1 MDLVKPIPRPST
13 TTRPFW
19 DGLNERKV
27 QIQRCEGCD
36 TWVFYP
42 RTRCPSCL
50 SDQLIWRE
58 VSGRGVLYTYTLA
71 RQPTAPH
78 FADETP
84 QQLAV
89 VELDEG
95 VRMTSTLVNVEPTDI
110 VIGMRLRPY
119 FDQVTDAVTLLRY
132 QPG

>member
-1 MDLVKPIPRPST
+1 MDLVKPIPRPTT

-95 VRMTSTLVNVEPTDI
+95 VRMTSTLVNVEPSDI

>member
-1 MDLVKPIPRPST
+1 MDLVNPIPRPST

-95 VRMTSTLVNVEPTDI
+95 VRMTSTLVNVEPSDI

>member
-27 QIQRCEGCD
+27 QIQRCDGCD
-36 TWVFYP
+36 SWVFYP

-50 SDQLIWRE
+50 SDLLIWRE
-58 VSGRGVLYTYTLA
+58 VSGQGVLYTYTLA

-95 VRMTSTLVNVEPTDI
+95 VRMTSTLVNVEPSDI
-110 VIGMRLRPY
+110 VIGMRLHPY
-119 FDQVTDAVTLLRY
+119 FDQVTDDVTLLRY

>member
-1 MDLVKPIPRPST
+1 M
-13 TTRPFW
+13 
-19 DGLNERKV
+19 
-27 QIQRCEGCD
+27 
-36 TWVFYP
+36 
-42 RTRCPSCL
+42 
-50 SDQLIWRE
+50 SDQLVWRK
-58 VSGRGVLYTYTLA
+58 VSGLGVLYTYTLA

-78 FADETP
+78 FAKETP

-95 VRMTSTLVNVEPTDI
+95 VRMTSTLVNVEPSDI

-119 FDQVTDAVTLLRY
+119 FDHVTDTLTLLRY

>member
-27 QIQRCEGCD
+27 QIQRCDGCD
-36 TWVFYP
+36 SWVFYP

-50 SDQLIWRE
+50 SDLLIWRE
-58 VSGRGVLYTYTLA
+58 VSGQGVLYTYTLA

-95 VRMTSTLVNVEPTDI
+95 IRMTSTLVNVEPSDI
-110 VIGMRLRPY
+110 VIGMRLQPY
-119 FDQVTDAVTLLRY
+119 FDQVTEAVTLLRY

>member
-71 RQPTAPH
+71 HQPTAPH

>member
-27 QIQRCEGCD
+27 QIQRCDGCD
-36 TWVFYP
+36 SWVFYP

-50 SDQLIWRE
+50 SDVLIWRE
-58 VSGRGVLYTYTLA
+58 VSGRGVRYTYTLA

-95 VRMTSTLVNVEPTDI
+95 VRMTSTLVNVEPSDI
-110 VIGMRLRPY
+110 VIGMRLQPY
-119 FDQVTDAVTLLRY
+119 FDQVTDDVTLLRY

>member
-27 QIQRCEGCD
+27 QIQRCDGCD
-36 TWVFYP
+36 SWVFYP

-95 VRMTSTLVNVEPTDI
+95 VRMTSTLVNVEPSDI
-110 VIGMRLRPY
+110 VIGMRLQPY
-119 FDQVTDAVTLLRY
+119 FDQVTDDVTLLRY

>member
-1 MDLVKPIPRPST
+1 L
-13 TTRPFW
+13 
-19 DGLNERKV
+19 
-27 QIQRCEGCD
+27 
-36 TWVFYP
+36 
-42 RTRCPSCL
+42 
-50 SDQLIWRE
+50 LIWRE
-58 VSGRGVLYTYTLA
+58 VSGQGVLYTYTLA

-95 VRMTSTLVNVEPTDI
+95 VRMTSTLVNVEPSDI
-110 VIGMRLRPY
+110 VIGMRLQPY
-119 FDQVTDAVTLLRY
+119 FDQVTDDVTLLRY

>member
-132 QPG
+132 QPR

>member
-27 QIQRCEGCD
+27 QIQRCDGCD
-36 TWVFYP
+36 SWVFYP

-50 SDQLIWRE
+50 SDLLIWRE
-58 VSGRGVLYTYTLA
+58 VSGQGVLYTYTLA

-95 VRMTSTLVNVEPTDI
+95 VRMTSTLVNVEPSDI
-110 VIGMRLRPY
+110 FIGMRLQPY
-119 FDQVTDAVTLLRY
+119 FDQVTDDVTLLRY

>member
-42 RTRCPSCL
+42 RRRCPSCL
-50 SDQLIWRE
+50 SDLLIWRE
-58 VSGRGVLYTYTLA
+58 VSGQGVLYTYTLA

>member
-1 MDLVKPIPRPST
+1 MDLVKPIPRPSP

-95 VRMTSTLVNVEPTDI
+95 VRMTSTLVNVEPSDI

>member
-1 MDLVKPIPRPST
+1 MDLVKLIPRPST

-27 QIQRCEGCD
+27 QIQRCDGCD
-36 TWVFYP
+36 SWVFYP

-50 SDQLIWRE
+50 SDLLIWRE
-58 VSGRGVLYTYTLA
+58 VSGQGVLYTYTLA

-95 VRMTSTLVNVEPTDI
+95 VRMTSTLVNVEPSDI
-110 VIGMRLRPY
+110 VIGMRLQPY
-119 FDQVTDAVTLLRY
+119 FDQVTDDVTLLRY

>member
-1 MDLVKPIPRPST
+1 MDLVKPIPRPSP

-27 QIQRCEGCD
+27 QIQRCDGCD
-36 TWVFYP
+36 SWVFYP

-50 SDQLIWRE
+50 SDLLIWRE
-58 VSGRGVLYTYTLA
+58 VSGQGVLYTYTLA

-95 VRMTSTLVNVEPTDI
+95 VRMTSTLVNVEPSDI
-110 VIGMRLRPY
+110 VIGMRLQPY
-119 FDQVTDAVTLLRY
+119 FDQVTSAVTLLRN

>member
-1 MDLVKPIPRPST
+1 VDLVKPIPRPST

-95 VRMTSTLVNVEPTDI
+95 VRMTSTLVNVEPSDI

>member
-1 MDLVKPIPRPST
+1 MYLVKPIPRPST

-27 QIQRCEGCD
+27 QIQRCDGCD
-36 TWVFYP
+36 SWVFYP

-50 SDQLIWRE
+50 SDLLIWRE
-58 VSGRGVLYTYTLA
+58 VSGQGVLYTYTLA

-95 VRMTSTLVNVEPTDI
+95 VRMTSTLVNVEPSDI
-110 VIGMRLRPY
+110 VIGMRLQPY
-119 FDQVTDAVTLLRY
+119 FDQVTDDVTLLRY

>member
-1 MDLVKPIPRPST
+1 MDLVKPVPRPSS

-27 QIQRCEGCD
+27 QIQRCDACD
-36 TWVFYP
+36 SWVFYP

-50 SDQLIWRE
+50 SDRLVWRA
-58 VSGRGVLYTYTLA
+58 VSGHGVLYTYTVA

-84 QQLAV
+84 QRLAV
-89 VELDEG
+89 VELDER
-95 VRMTSTLVNVEPTDI
+95 VRVTSTLVNVEPPDI
-110 VIGMRLRPY
+110 VIGMRLQPY
-119 FDQVTDAVTLLRY
+119 FDQVSDTITLLRY
-132 QPG
+132 QPV

>member
-27 QIQRCEGCD
+27 QIQRCDGCD
-36 TWVFYP
+36 SWVFYP

-50 SDQLIWRE
+50 SDLLIWRE
-58 VSGRGVLYTYTLA
+58 VSGQGVLYTYTLA

-95 VRMTSTLVNVEPTDI
+95 VRMTSTLVNVEPSDI
-110 VIGMRLRPY
+110 VIGMRLQPY

>member
-1 MDLVKPIPRPST
+1 MDLVKPIPRPFT

-27 QIQRCEGCD
+27 QIQRCDGCD
-36 TWVFYP
+36 SWVFYP

-50 SDQLIWRE
+50 SDLLIWRE
-58 VSGRGVLYTYTLA
+58 VSGQGVLYTYTLA

-95 VRMTSTLVNVEPTDI
+95 VRMTSTLVNVEPSDI
-110 VIGMRLRPY
+110 VIGMRLQPY

-132 QPG
+132 QPE

>member
-1 MDLVKPIPRPST
+1 MDLVKPIPRPSS

-19 DGLNERKV
+19 DGLNARKV
-27 QIQRCEGCD
+27 QIQRCHACD
-36 TWVFYP
+36 SWVFYP
-42 RTRCPSCL
+42 RIRCPSCL
-50 SDQLIWRE
+50 GNQLVWQE

-95 VRMTSTLVNVEPTDI
+95 VRVTSTLVNVEPSDI

-119 FDQVTDAVTLLRY
+119 FDQVSDAITLLRY
-132 QPG
+132 QPV

>member
-27 QIQRCEGCD
+27 QIQRCDGCD
-36 TWVFYP
+36 SWVFYP

-50 SDQLIWRE
+50 SDLLIWRE
-58 VSGRGVLYTYTLA
+58 VSGQGVLYTYTLA
-71 RQPTAPH
+71 RQPPAPP

-95 VRMTSTLVNVEPTDI
+95 VRMTSTLVNVEPSDI
-110 VIGMRLRPY
+110 VIGMRLQPY
-119 FDQVTDAVTLLRY
+119 FDQVTDDVTLLRY

>member
-1 MDLVKPIPRPST
+1 MDLVKPIPRPSG

-95 VRMTSTLVNVEPTDI
+95 VRMTSTLVNVEPSDI

>member
-1 MDLVKPIPRPST
+1 VDLVKPIPRPST

-27 QIQRCEGCD
+27 QIQRCDGCD
-36 TWVFYP
+36 SWVFYP

-50 SDQLIWRE
+50 SDLLIWRE

-95 VRMTSTLVNVEPTDI
+95 VRMTSTLVNVEPSDI
-110 VIGMRLRPY
+110 VIGMRLQPY
-119 FDQVTDAVTLLRY
+119 FDQVTDDVTLLRY

>member
-1 MDLVKPIPRPST
+1 MDLVKPIPRPSG

-27 QIQRCEGCD
+27 QIQRCDGCD
-36 TWVFYP
+36 SWVFYP

-95 VRMTSTLVNVEPTDI
+95 VRMTSTLVNVEPSDI

>member
-1 MDLVKPIPRPST
+1 MDLVKPIPRPSS

-27 QIQRCEGCD
+27 QIQRCDACD
-36 TWVFYP
+36 SWVFYP

-50 SDQLIWRE
+50 GNQLVWHE

-95 VRMTSTLVNVEPTDI
+95 VRVTSTLVNVEPSDI

-119 FDQVTDAVTLLRY
+119 FDQVSDAITLLRY
-132 QPG
+132 QPV

>member
-1 MDLVKPIPRPST
+1 MELVKPFPRPSS

-19 DGLNERKV
+19 DGLNKREI

-36 TWVFYP
+36 SWVFYP

-50 SDQLIWRE
+50 NDQLIWQK
-58 VSGRGVLYTYTLA
+58 VSGWGVLYTFTLA

-78 FADETP
+78 FAEETP
-84 QQLAV
+84 QRLAV

-95 VRMTSTLVNVEPTDI
+95 VRMTSTLVNVDPSDI

-119 FDQVTDAVTLLRY
+119 FDQVSEAITLLRY

>member
-1 MDLVKPIPRPST
+1 MDLVKPIPRPSG

-27 QIQRCEGCD
+27 QIQRCDGCD
-36 TWVFYP
+36 SWVFYP

-50 SDQLIWRE
+50 SDLLIWRE
-58 VSGRGVLYTYTLA
+58 VSGQGVLYTYTLA

-95 VRMTSTLVNVEPTDI
+95 VRMTSTLVTVEPSDI
-110 VIGMRLRPY
+110 VIGMRLQPY

>member
-1 MDLVKPIPRPST
+1 MDLVKPIPRPFT

-27 QIQRCEGCD
+27 QIQRCDGCD
-36 TWVFYP
+36 SWVFYP

-50 SDQLIWRE
+50 SDLLIWRE
-58 VSGRGVLYTYTLA
+58 VSGQGVLYTYTLA

-95 VRMTSTLVNVEPTDI
+95 VRMTSTLVNVEPSDI
-110 VIGMRLRPY
+110 VIGMRLQPY
-119 FDQVTDAVTLLRY
+119 FDQVTEAVTLLRY

>member
-19 DGLNERKV
+19 DGRNERKV
-27 QIQRCEGCD
+27 QIQRCDGCD
-36 TWVFYP
+36 SWVFYP

-50 SDQLIWRE
+50 SDLLIWRE
-58 VSGRGVLYTYTLA
+58 VSGQGVLYTYTLA

-95 VRMTSTLVNVEPTDI
+95 VRMTSTLVNVEPSDI
-110 VIGMRLRPY
+110 VIGMRLQPY
-119 FDQVTDAVTLLRY
+119 FDQVTDDVTLLRY

>member
-1 MDLVKPIPRPST
+1 MDLVKPIPRPFT

-27 QIQRCEGCD
+27 QIQRCDGCD
-36 TWVFYP
+36 SWVFYP

-50 SDQLIWRE
+50 SDLLIWRE
-58 VSGRGVLYTYTLA
+58 VSGQGVLYTYTLA

-95 VRMTSTLVNVEPTDI
+95 VRMTSTLVNVEPSDI
-110 VIGMRLRPY
+110 VIGMRLQPY
-119 FDQVTDAVTLLRY
+119 FDQVTDDVTLLRY

>member
-27 QIQRCEGCD
+27 QIQRCDGCD
-36 TWVFYP
+36 SWVFYP

-50 SDQLIWRE
+50 SDLLIWRE
-58 VSGRGVLYTYTLA
+58 VSAQGVLYTYTLA

-95 VRMTSTLVNVEPTDI
+95 VRMTSTLVNVEPSDI
-110 VIGMRLRPY
+110 VIGMRLQPY
-119 FDQVTDAVTLLRY
+119 FDQVTDDVTLLRY

>member
-1 MDLVKPIPRPST
+1 MDLVKPIPRPSG

-27 QIQRCEGCD
+27 QIQRCDGCD
-36 TWVFYP
+36 SWVFYP

-50 SDQLIWRE
+50 SDLLIWRE
-58 VSGRGVLYTYTLA
+58 VSGQGVLYTYTLA

-95 VRMTSTLVNVEPTDI
+95 VRMTSTLVNVEPSDI

>member
-95 VRMTSTLVNVEPTDI
+95 VRMTSTLVNVEPSDI
-110 VIGMRLRPY
+110 VIGMRLQPY

>member
-27 QIQRCEGCD
+27 QIQRCDGCD
-36 TWVFYP
+36 SWVFYP

-50 SDQLIWRE
+50 SDLLTWRE
-58 VSGRGVLYTYTLA
+58 VSGQGVLYTYTLA

-95 VRMTSTLVNVEPTDI
+95 VRMTSTLVNVEPSDI
-110 VIGMRLRPY
+110 VIGMRLQPY

>member
-1 MDLVKPIPRPST
+1 MDLVKPIPRPSP

-27 QIQRCEGCD
+27 QIQRCDGCD
-36 TWVFYP
+36 SWVFYP

-50 SDQLIWRE
+50 SDLLIWRE
-58 VSGRGVLYTYTLA
+58 VSGQGVLYTYTLA

-95 VRMTSTLVNVEPTDI
+95 VRMTSTLVNVEPSDI

-119 FDQVTDAVTLLRY
+119 FDQVSDAITLLRY

>member
-1 MDLVKPIPRPST
+1 MDLVKPIPRPSP

-27 QIQRCEGCD
+27 QIQRCDGCD
-36 TWVFYP
+36 SWVFYP

-50 SDQLIWRE
+50 SDLLIWRE

-95 VRMTSTLVNVEPTDI
+95 VRMTSTLVNVEPSDI
-110 VIGMRLRPY
+110 VIGMRLQPY

>member
-1 MDLVKPIPRPST
+1 MDLVKPIPRPAP

-27 QIQRCEGCD
+27 QIQRCDGCD
-36 TWVFYP
+36 SWVFYP

-50 SDQLIWRE
+50 SDLLIWRE
-58 VSGRGVLYTYTLA
+58 VSGQGVLYTYTLA

-95 VRMTSTLVNVEPTDI
+95 VRMTSTLVNVEPSDI
-110 VIGMRLRPY
+110 VIGMRLQPY
-119 FDQVTDAVTLLRY
+119 FDQVTDAITLLRY

>member
-1 MDLVKPIPRPST
+1 MDLVKPFPRPSP

-19 DGLNERKV
+19 DGLNEREV

-36 TWVFYP
+36 SWVFYP

-50 SDQLIWRE
+50 SDQLVWRK
-58 VSGRGVLYTYTLA
+58 VSCLGVLYTYTLA

-78 FADETP
+78 FAEETP

-95 VRMTSTLVNVEPTDI
+95 VRMTSTLVNVEPSDI

-119 FDQVTDAVTLLRY
+119 FEHVTDTLTLLRY

>member
-1 MDLVKPIPRPST
+1 MDLVKPIPRPSA

-19 DGLNERKV
+19 DGLNQRKV
-27 QIQRCEGCD
+27 QIQRCDGCD
-36 TWVFYP
+36 SWVFYP

-50 SDQLIWRE
+50 SDLLIWRE
-58 VSGRGVLYTYTLA
+58 VSGQGVLYTYTLA

-95 VRMTSTLVNVEPTDI
+95 VRMTSTLVNVEPSDI
-110 VIGMRLRPY
+110 VIGMRLQPY

-132 QPG
+132 QPE